1 LADSRTAS
9 SSGTSSI
16 DIVRSFKRQKHNLNG
31 SHFVHSLGQKPTFR
45 ERPLLAAKRPFIRKT
60 AFGPIPRQMVFKQTI
75 EEDIVGSTGVVKGGS
90 APPLLP
96 RPAHPVFDLASGQ
109 PEIAEHAVVQLGEL
123 GRSAAGSQFSFDGSF
138 HDRHKRQYSRNEA
151 SHDRTRPPPSPHDD
165 AVDFIERYF
174 RVHFHFRFLLSC
186 IAATI
191 DARAR

>member
-1 LADSRTAS
+1 MEAFL
-9 SSGTSSI
+9 
-16 DIVRSFKRQKHNLNG
+16 LNG
-31 SHFVHSLGQKPTFR
+31 WCRT
-45 ERPLLAAKRPFIRKT
+45 EWPFIRKT

-96 RPAHPVFDLASGQ
+96 RPAHPVFDLASGE
-109 PEIAEHAVVQLGEL
+109 PEIAEHAVVQSGEL

-151 SHDRTRPPPSPHDD
+151 SHDRTRPPPSPRDD

-186 IAATI
+186 IATTI
-191 DARAR
+191 DARSR